1 MKIVFFGNADFGC
14 KTLSA
19 LEASDH
25 EILAVV
31 TNKDKKSGR
40 KLKLSYTPIKREAV
54 KLGLNIIEVDDFH
67 LSSFKEELIKLS
79 ADIFVV
85 IAYRILPKQIYSIPK
100 LGSIN
105 LHASLL
111 PSYKG
116 AAPIQRAIINGED
129 YPGLSVFF
137 LNDFVDS
144 GELISQLKV
153 NVEESDSFGD
163 VWNNLYLKSPNFM
176 LKTLDLISSN
186 KKSLISNLN
195 LEESYAPKIKR
206 EELQIDWKEKNNLIY
221 NKIRAFSPFPSMY
234 TSLNG
239 KRIKILKSNKSN
251 YTNSKYSVSGSVLE
265 DSGKLIVK
273 CGEGFLEILRLQPE
287 SKKEMSSIDFIN
299 GFLKSSSKTLNV
311 FE

>member
-19 LEASDH
+19 LEASEH

-40 KLKLSYTPIKREAV
+40 KLKLTSTPVKKEAA
-54 KLGLNIIEVDDFH
+54 KLGLNIIEVDSFH
-67 LSSFKEELIKLS
+67 LPSFKKELIKLS

-129 YPGLSVFF
+129 YTGLSVFF
-137 LNDFVDS
+137 LNDSIDS

-153 NVEESDSFGD
+153 NVEENDSFGD
-163 VWNNLYLKSPNFM
+163 VWNNLYLKSANFV

-186 KKSLISNLN
+186 KKFLISNLN
-195 LEESYAPKIKR
+195 LKESYAPKIKR
-206 EELQIDWKEKNNLIY
+206 GELQINWEEKSDLIY

-234 TSLNG
+234 TYLNG
-239 KRIKILKSNKSN
+239 KRIKILKSNKSSYMN
-251 YTNSKYSVSGSVLE
+251 NKCSPSGSILE
-265 DSGKLIVK
+265 DSGKLMVK
-273 CGEGFLEILRLQPE
+273 CGEGFLEILKLQPE

-299 GFLKSSSKTLNV
+299 GFLSSSSKTSNV